1 MELLGP
7 SLWDVWNGPADQAL
21 SEQYVACVA
30 VEALTILEHLHNK
43 GCDPAE
49 RPCDGQG
56 AEHAHAGEFDD
67 KVASKLL
74 VRWCEG
80 LLVCCPVAIRV
91 TTLEWRLWR
100 IRSGYEGMQCGN
112 SWKP

>member
-43 GCDPAE
+43 GCGPAA
-49 RPCDGQG
+49 RSCGDQG
-56 AEHAHAGEFDD
+56 SEHAHAGELGAACRGALPGGA
-67 KVASKLL
+67 VAKA
-74 VRWCEG
+74 WD
-80 LLVCCPVAIRV
+80 CC
-91 TTLEWRLWR
+91 L
-100 IRSGYEGMQCGN
+100 C
-112 SWKP
+112 